1 MKKIDQ
7 FFLWLYARSIRAYLF
22 WILLLVGIFIL
33 MSVANALIGFNMS
46 TTSIALIILVAAWTV
61 SGYYSENALAI
72 RYAEE
77 RISHIEYLLETGN
90 MESPALSVLWELCM
104 NTSGKYDDL
113 FVSSQLAERFHDRLF
128 AIVDKLMAAP
138 SNQYKGV
145 RSLDFVMALDAAIT
159 NVEEDVEQGERKHF
173 HVVLVEKLQSARAQ
187 VVDKFVKP
195 QEHFF
200 TESSDVSTYNKYV
213 TSLRFRYDEAVL
225 TADELQKKVS
235 AYFDAMTREECFNL
249 FAATINHAIKDED
262 SSDNVRWQHL
272 VNYLGAT
279 YPQFKGMQLV
289 CSCNTDEVS

>member
-22 WILLLVGIFIL
+22 WILLLAGIVIA
-33 MSVANALIGFNMS
+33 MSLANALIGFNMS
-46 TTSIALIILVAAWTV
+46 TTSIVLIIWVAAWAV

-90 MESPALSVLWELCM
+90 MESPALSGLWELCM

-113 FVSSQLAERFHDRLF
+113 FISSLFAERFHDRLF
-128 AIVDKLMAAP
+128 AIVDKLKAAH
-138 SNQYKGV
+138 SNQYRGV

-173 HVVLVEKLQSARAQ
+173 HVVLVEKLQSARAY
-187 VVDKFVKP
+187 VVDQFVKP

-200 TESSDVSTYNKYV
+200 IESSDVTTYNKYL

-225 TADELQKKVS
+225 PADELQKKVN

-249 FAATINHAIKDED
+249 FAATVNHALED
-262 SSDNVRWQHL
+262 GDPSSNIRWQHL
-272 VNYLGAT
+272 ANYLAV
-279 YPQFKGMQLV
+279 YPQFKDAQLLCARRIERV
-289 CSCNTDEVS
+289 G